1 MLKKIQ
7 FLLCMCIV
15 QCSFSQEVEF
25 GKISKE
31 ELLEKSYSKDES
43 ANAVVLYK
51 NKNTYF
57 NSSSGVVSLVTQ
69 VHERIKIYNKEG
81 FDYATKTI
89 NLYKSR
95 SDKERVSKI
104 KAYTYNLEGS
114 KIVKTELDKD
124 QIFDNE
130 YSYNYDQV
138 KFTLPN
144 VKEGSVIEFKYD
156 IKSPFYWNID
166 EYRFQ
171 YDIPIKKLEAQI
183 RTPKGFKFNQI
194 QKGYIR
200 FHPSQTQKTDHR
212 LGMTVDILTYTLAD
226 VPALKEENLVNNI
239 NNYRAGVMF
248 ELVSIEFTGQKPKY
262 FSKTWGDVA
271 KTIGN
276 TDDYKKQL
284 DKTKSFDETLDDVIA
299 DKLDNV
305 EKMKSIFKYAK
316 DNINWNGI
324 DGKYFYNGIKK
335 TLKEKKGNVAD
346 INLTLV
352 AMLRYAGLNAN
363 PLVISTKENL
373 VPFFPTV
380 DRLNYVLAYVVINNK
395 QYFLDA
401 TDEFSDINLLPI
413 KDYNGEG
420 ILVNNNKMV
429 WKKVGIKRPE
439 PAIGQYVI
447 SANLSEEGA
456 IEGSLKSRFKNHN
469 AYKFRQS
476 FKDADLDAFITEREK
491 VFENIEISNYEAK
504 NTDDYNGYVSE
515 SFEFYKE
522 SGADV
527 IDNKIYIQ
535 PLLFLKLVENP
546 FKLDKREY
554 PIDFGHPLEDHY
566 IVNIT
571 IPEGYTLESSPKPIV
586 VKIPNNLGEFKYLPK
601 VVGNKILLSAVFE
614 IKDEIMYADS
624 YLFLKE
630 FFNQI
635 INKEAEQIVLTK
647 V

>member
-1 MLKKIQ
+1 
-7 FLLCMCIV
+7 
-15 QCSFSQEVEF
+15 
-25 GKISKE
+25 
-31 ELLEKSYSKDES
+31 
-43 ANAVVLYK
+43 
-51 NKNTYF
+51 
-57 NSSSGVVSLVTQ
+57 
-69 VHERIKIYNKEG
+69 
-81 FDYATKTI
+81 
-89 NLYKSR
+89 
-95 SDKERVSKI
+95 
-104 KAYTYNLEGS
+104 
-114 KIVKTELDKD
+114 
-124 QIFDNE
+124 
-130 YSYNYDQV
+130 
-138 KFTLPN
+138 
-144 VKEGSVIEFKYD
+144 
-156 IKSPFYWNID
+156 
-166 EYRFQ
+166 
-171 YDIPIKKLEAQI
+171 
-183 RTPKGFKFNQI
+183 
-194 QKGYIR
+194 
-200 FHPSQTQKTDHR
+200 
-212 LGMTVDILTYTLAD
+212 MTVDILTYTLAD

-305 EKMKSIFKYAK
+305 EKMKSIFKYVK